1 MTNKTTARI
10 YDARGNGGGLIAPTI
25 TGDHQNRVTDYTAIV
40 LYEKD
45 SLLPRVDCA
54 ARRADGRHG
63 EPDADGESGNRG
75 GQLPIIMT
83 YQETTGTLSP
93 GGHPG
98 SYNGQ
103 DAYNDMLVT
112 EVAHGEDDCLRGR
125 G

>member
-1 MTNKTTARI
+1 MTPAAMGGVSSPRPSQAIIRTGSRI
-10 YDARGNGGGLIAPTI
+10 IQRLFYMKKILYCLASIAPHAEMTDGTVSPTLMARAG
-25 TGDHQNRVTDYTAIV
+25 TG
-40 LYEKD
+40 
-45 SLLPRVDCA
+45 
-54 ARRADGRHG
+54 
-63 EPDADGESGNRG
+63 G

-112 EVAHGEDDCLRGR
+112 EVAHGEDDRVRG
-125 G
+125 GG